1 MCFVCV
7 KQLHDPSAF
16 KYIPVNTNCLV
27 FSGHTHG
34 GIFGIRE
41 CISVLSFAG
50 FADNGLWKRGQNH
63 IYIHCGQGS
72 WFMLGNLLG
81 HLGITCEKSVLTIH
95 Y

>member
-41 CISVLSFAG
+41 CVSVLSFAG

-63 IYIHCGQGS
+63 IYIHCG
-72 WFMLGNLLG
+72 
-81 HLGITCEKSVLTIH
+81 ITCEKSVLTIH